1 MFSVTEVVTIARP
14 RSDVFA
20 YLTDAGRRPEWDD
33 TVISEALTSPP
44 PVGVGSTIHSRMRVM
59 GREVD
64 FDWRVTEYVPPGRM
78 AIVSTK
84 GTFPTSLLFELTD
97 DGAATR
103 VSATIDGEPS
113 GMLRL
118 VEPMIEDTIRSTLAT
133 GLGRVRQILESR

>member
-1 MFSVTEVVTIARP
+1 MFTVTEIVLIARS
-14 RSDVFA
+14 RADVFA
-20 YLTDAGRRPEWDD
+20 YLTDAGRRPEWDE
-33 TVISEALTSPP
+33 TVISERLTSPP

-64 FDWRVTEYVPPGRM
+64 FHWQVTEYLPPGRM

-84 GTFPTSLLFELTD
+84 GTFPTSLLFELAD
-97 DGAATR
+97 EAAGTR

-118 VEPMIEDTIRSTLAT
+118 VEPMIEDSIRSTLAT
-133 GLGRVRQILESR
+133 GLGRVVRILEA

>member
-1 MFSVTEVVTIARP
+1 MFTVTEVVVIARS

-33 TVISEALTSPP
+33 TVISESLTSPP
-44 PVGVGSTIHSRMRVM
+44 PVGVGSTIHSVMRVM
-59 GREVD
+59 GREVE
-64 FDWRVTEYVPPGRM
+64 FDWQVTEYVPPGRM
-78 AIVSTK
+78 AISSTR
-84 GTFPTSLLFELTD
+84 GTFPTSLLFDLAD
-97 DGAATR
+97 HGDATR

-133 GLGRVRQILESR
+133 GLGRVVRILEA

>member
-1 MFSVTEVVTIARP
+1 MFTVTEVVVIARS

-20 YLTDAGRRPEWDD
+20 YLTDAGRRPEWDE
-33 TVISEALTSPP
+33 TVISETLTSAA

-59 GREVD
+59 GREVE
-64 FDWRVTEYVPPGRM
+64 FDWRVTEFVPPGRM
-78 AIVSTK
+78 AIVSTR
-84 GTFPTSLLFELTD
+84 GTFPTSLLFDLAD
-97 DGAATR
+97 HAAGTR

-133 GLGRVRQILESR
+133 GLGRVVRILEA

>member
-1 MFSVTEVVTIARP
+1 MFTVTEVVVIARS
-14 RSDVFA
+14 RADVFA

-44 PVGVGSTIHSRMRVM
+44 PVGVGSTINSRMRVM
-59 GREVD
+59 GREVE

-78 AIVSTK
+78 AIASTR
-84 GTFPTSLLFELTD
+84 GTFPTSLLFDLAD
-97 DGAATR
+97 HAAGTR

-133 GLGRVRQILESR
+133 GLGRVVRILEA

>member
-1 MFSVTEVVTIARP
+1 MFTVTEVVVIARS

-33 TVISEALTSPP
+33 TVISESLTSPP
-44 PVGVGSTIHSRMRVM
+44 PVGVGSTIHSVMRVM
-59 GREVD
+59 GREVE
-64 FDWRVTEYVPPGRM
+64 FDWQVTEYLPPGRM
-78 AIVSTK
+78 AIVSTR
-84 GTFPTSLLFELTD
+84 GTFPTSLLFDLAD
-97 DGAATR
+97 HGDGTR

-133 GLGRVRQILESR
+133 GLGRVVRILEA